1 MNKYGIS
8 QLPVTKSGNFVGS
21 LNDNYLL
28 AKLIEDN
35 DAKNKGIESVMQP
48 AFPMVDA
55 QTPIDEISKLITKDN
70 NAVLMKDLGGN
81 THIITKHDVIQA
93 VARMGN

>member
-1 MNKYGIS
+1 
-8 QLPVTKSGNFVGS
+8 
-21 LNDNYLL
+21 
-28 AKLIEDN
+28 
-35 DAKNKGIESVMQP
+35 MQP

-81 THIITKHDVIQA
+81 AHIITKHDVIQA
-93 VARMGN
+93 VAKMSN